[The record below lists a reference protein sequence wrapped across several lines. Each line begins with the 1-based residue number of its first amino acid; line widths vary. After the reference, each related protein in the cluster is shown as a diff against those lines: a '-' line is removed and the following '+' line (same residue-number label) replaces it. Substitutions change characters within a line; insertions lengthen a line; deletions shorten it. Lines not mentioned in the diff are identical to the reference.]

1 MMTLTQPLKSRGS
14 VASLLASKCQLYLKI
29 VFLCSDNYNLFKFKW
44 NSSSIFYLLIIINKL
59 DPGLNFS
66 HSPISMLVLYIGLS
80 WISINFLALDVKQP
94 NFNLSIDR
102 KVKYYKCKIIWCRA
116 LNTKSWIQLRTE
128 FDILP
133 FSNILNSIWI

>member
-1 MMTLTQPLKSRGS
+1 MMTLTQPLRSRGS
-14 VASLLASKCQLYLKI
+14 VASLLASKWQLYL
-29 VFLCSDNYNLFKFKW
+29 
-44 NSSSIFYLLIIINKL
+44 NSFNASSIFYLLIIINKL

-66 HSPISMLVLYIGLS
+66 HSPISMLVLYIDLS

-116 LNTKSWIQLRTE
+116 MNTKSWIQLRTE